1 MNELTQEQM
10 PLVEALLK
18 YEQAKHVS
26 MHVPGHKNG
35 AAYERAARETNDA
48 AHASLYRRYAALL
61 GQDVTEVE
69 GTDDLHEPTGAIREA
84 QQLAAQCFGA
94 EETYFLVAGST
105 SGNIAAILTCCTKP
119 GDIVIVQ
126 RNVHKSVLHGL
137 MLAGARA
144 VFVSPCADAASG
156 LLTAPSKETIS
167 AALQRFPE
175 AKAVVLCNPNYYGL
189 GVDLTT
195 IAESVHAYGL
205 PLIVDE
211 AHGAHYGLHPKLPK
225 SALQAGADLV
235 VQSTHKMLLG
245 MTMSAMLHTQGPRIC
260 RKRLA
265 KALTMIQSSSPSY
278 PLMASLD
285 MSRHYVQTRGPAAF
299 TEGLAAVEYLR
310 AWVDSSDTFSCL
322 AMKESVKSVNR
333 DNKDRVQSSHYGV
346 VDPFKVVIYEHN
358 GNCTGYYLLDRLR
371 EHGVVAEMADMNYV
385 VLLCTLGTTM
395 ADVDRIITALVRVEA
410 QFKLERQVESS
421 SHPDRGHK
429 ANKSATIRTLGFA
442 SAQMEALIAEPIAFS
457 IFNLDHRKVRFID
470 TSEAAGY
477 DAAEAVV
484 PYPPGIPLLYA
495 GETISAAHIKLL
507 KQLSDA
513 GAKCQDASDKTLRT
527 LLVYEK

>member
-1 MNELTQEQM
+1 MNEMTREQM

-35 AAYERAARETNDA
+35 AAYERAAAETNDA

-94 EETYFLVAGST
+94 EETYFLVSGST
-105 SGNIAAILTCCTKP
+105 SGNIAAILSCCTKP

-144 VFVSPCADAASG
+144 IFVSPCADKDSG
-156 LLTAPSKETIS
+156 LLTAPSKETI
-167 AALQRFPE
+167 AAAVQRYPE

-189 GVDLTT
+189 GVDLTP
-195 IAESVHAYGL
+195 IADFVHAHGL

-245 MTMSAMLHTQGPRIC
+245 MTMSAMLHVQGARIC

-310 AWVDSSDTFSCL
+310 SWIGRSNTFSCISP
-322 AMKESVKSVNR
+322 KESVRSVDK
-333 DNKDRVQSSHYGV
+333 DNDQSSTHPL
-346 VDPFKVVIYEHN
+346 VDPFKVVIYERY
-358 GNCTGYYLLDRLR
+358 GNCTGYDLLDRLR
-371 EHGVVAEMADMNYV
+371 ENGIVAEMADINYV
-385 VLLCTLGTTM
+385 VLLCTLGTTL
-395 ADVDRIITALVRVEA
+395 AEVERVAAALVDLEDQLKIEREVETRSHKDSRHKDRESA
-410 QFKLERQVESS
+410 SIRKLSLQ
-421 SHPDRGHK
+421 
-429 ANKSATIRTLGFA
+429 AT
-442 SAQMEALIAEPIAFS
+442 QMEDLIAEPIAFS
-457 IFNLDHRKVRFID
+457 IFDLDQRQVRFID

-507 KQLSDA
+507 QQLSEA